1 MNDYRKLMEQIGV
14 PKELESRVLS
24 AARRQAAPRTAPRR
38 SGQLLR
44 GAVCAACALA
54 LVLGTVRLAPRDG
67 AALDYAF
74 GLTAYAA

>member
-38 SGQLLR
+38 GGQLLR
-44 GAVCAACALA
+44 GAV
-54 LVLGTVRLAPRDG
+54 
-67 AALDYAF
+67 
-74 GLTAYAA
+74 